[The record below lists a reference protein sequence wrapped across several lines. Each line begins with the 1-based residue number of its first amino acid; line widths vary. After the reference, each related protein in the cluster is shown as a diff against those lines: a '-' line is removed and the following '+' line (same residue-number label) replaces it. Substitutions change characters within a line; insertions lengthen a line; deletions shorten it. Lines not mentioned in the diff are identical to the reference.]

1 MEISDHTPF
10 LIDSGQPSS
19 NNNAPLFKFEL
30 GWLQRD
36 EFMEMVKDAW
46 ISVHDGGDM
55 MRS

>member
-10 LIDSGQPSS
+10 LIDSGQPSLS
-19 NNNAPLFKFEL
+19 NNAPLFKFEL